1 MSQSNNSGD
10 DYVLGR
16 GAAESVRLDAQHL
29 LWKIHL
35 GHLLHPS
42 IKVTE
47 NLKIAEIGCGTAIWL
62 LHLSHELPPTVKLY
76 GFDVSSKQYPP
87 KELWPENL
95 CLLTMDS
102 LKSPPADLM
111 GQFDVVH
118 VRMWASN
125 VTRTTLPTLVSHIRS
140 LLKPGGYLQWEEAN
154 LTRQVVVGAK
164 AQEFETHINSLFKEA
179 GLDYS
184 WVTILPEIL
193 RDEKFSILKLQ
204 EDTLPPS
211 LRQLGTNTYL
221 LALQEIIR
229 GIRSR
234 LALPKES
241 TYPYERALAELLN
254 QHTSGIIYNWG
265 PTFVL
270 AQSSLQ

>member
-1 MSQSNNSGD
+1 MYANF
-10 DYVLGR
+10 
-16 GAAESVRLDAQHL
+16 H
-29 LWKIHL
+29 
-35 GHLLHPS
+35 
-42 IKVTE
+42 
-47 NLKIAEIGCGTAIWL
+47 
-62 LHLSHELPPTVKLY
+62 
-76 GFDVSSKQYPP
+76 
-87 KELWPENL
+87 
-95 CLLTMDS
+95 
-102 LKSPPADLM
+102 
-111 GQFDVVH
+111 
-118 VRMWASN
+118 
-125 VTRTTLPTLVSHIRS
+125 RT
-140 LLKPGGYLQWEEAN
+140 
-154 LTRQVVVGAK
+154 
-164 AQEFETHINSLFKEA
+164 
-179 GLDYS
+179 S